1 MKKII
6 SMLLCLVM
14 LMGITAAFAETAAT
28 DEKVDLGSIT
38 VNGKFALKAKLPEG
52 YTAQI
57 FQVSSDSGYLVASI
71 QCEDK
76 TKPKMELHIFYS
88 DTELSNMER
97 LNDATDAQLAAIEDT
112 FREQD
117 AVDITYTETGL
128 GTKLLVARE
137 IEDTTDWVSIFT
149 VYQGY
154 CVEFML
160 EPGEEAAEEYVTDEQ
175 VLKAVEFLTD
185 LDFVPIG

>member
-14 LMGITAAFAETAAT
+14 LLGITTAVAETATA
-28 DEKVDLGSIT
+28 DKVDLGSIT

-76 TKPKMELHIFYS
+76 TKPKMELHVFYS
-88 DTELSNMER
+88 VTDLSKLER
-97 LNDATDAQLAAIEDT
+97 LNDATDEQLAAIEDT

-117 AVDITYTETGL
+117 VVDITYTETGL
-128 GTKLLVARE
+128 GTKLLVAKE
-137 IEDTTDWVSIFT
+137 IEDTTDWVSVFT
-149 VYQGY
+149 VYKGY
-154 CVEFML
+154 CIEFML
-160 EPGEEAAEEYVTDEQ
+160 EPGDEAAEDHVTDEQ
-175 VLKAVEFLTD
+175 VQKAIEFLTD
-185 LDFVPIG
+185 LDFEPIA